1 MVRKDILQSSFYL
14 SIVCY
19 NHIMFIYK
27 TQIKL
32 HDTDA
37 AGILFFGKQFFFV
50 HDAYEK
56 YLEKIGYGFSN
67 LIKNKKY
74 FLPIVHAESSYKN
87 PLYVGDEITVKVK
100 LTHIGT
106 TSITFEYEI
115 TNKKGILVGTAK
127 TVHVTINK
135 MTRKKIPLPTA
146 FRAALEKIYG

>member
-1 MVRKDILQSSFYL
+1 ML
-14 SIVCY
+14 CY
-19 NHIMFIYK
+19 NQVMFIYK

-37 AGILFFGKQFFFV
+37 AGILFFGKQFFIV

-56 YLEKIGYGFSN
+56 YLEKIGYGFST
-67 LIKNKKY
+67 LLKKKDY
-74 FLPIVHAESSYKN
+74 FLPIVHAESTYKS
-87 PLYVGDEITVKVK
+87 PLYVGDEITVKVQ
-100 LTHIGT
+100 LTNIGK

-135 MTRKKIPLPTA
+135 TTRKKIPLPKA
-146 FRAALEKIYG
+146 FRLALERIYG

>member
-1 MVRKDILQSSFYL
+1 
-14 SIVCY
+14 
-19 NHIMFIYK
+19 MFTYK

-37 AGILFFGKQFFFV
+37 AGILFFGKQFFYV

-67 LIKNKKY
+67 LIKNKNY
-74 FLPIVHAESSYKN
+74 FLPIVHAESTYKY
-87 PLYVGDEITVKVK
+87 PVHVGDELTIKVR
-100 LTHIGT
+100 L
-106 TSITFEYEI
+106 TSIAKTSIVFEYEI

-135 MTRKKIPLPTA
+135 TTSKKIPLPKA
-146 FRAALEKIYG
+146 FRSALEKIAD